1 MSFTTYTIAEFL
13 ESKTT
18 LQERIFALDV
28 LIDKLILST
37 AEAVEGMNPSV
48 SEYQLDDGQVKIKTS
63 YRNIDDVL
71 AGVKALEQMKQ
82 MYVSRLRGRVVV
94 LRNSQIFRR

>member
-18 LQERIFALDV
+18 LQERISALDV

-82 MYVSRLRGRVVV
+82 MYVSRLCGRVVV
-94 LRNSQIFRR
+94 LRNSQIFKR